1 MVFYA
6 TFNNISVISWWSV
19 LLVKENGGPGENHRT
34 FASHLQTVS
43 HNVVH
48 LALIEIWTH
57 NISGKFLTC
66 VWSIVC
72 ICLTIQYAKV
82 KVSVV
87 ISIDCIES
95 CKSIYHTISVT
106 TVPLT
111 ISIVY
116 KSIHVN
122 KNYRMHDG
130 I

>member
-1 MVFYA
+1 MSDPLSVF
-6 TFNNISVISWWSV
+6 
-19 LLVKENGGPGENHRT
+19 
-34 FASHLQTVS
+34 
-43 HNVVH
+43 
-48 LALIEIWTH
+48 
-57 NISGKFLTC
+57 
-66 VWSIVC
+66 VW
-72 ICLTIQYAKV
+72 QWNMFKV

-106 TVPLT
+106 MVPLT

-116 KSIHVN
+116 KSVHVN